1 MEVTTQNID
10 FSIFSISLQQY
21 LDESHPQ
28 LSRDYKFIKA
38 RGDGAAEIFET
49 FRANGATV
57 EEAIEHANKF
67 LFMGLH
73 FSLHDMLKE
82 IVEDEFS
89 DRIESERS
97 WQMALEL
104 LPVVSPVIE
113 KYEFNDDFED
123 SDEYEQCYTEMV
135 GAILIHF
142 NEYGI

>member
-1 MEVTTQNID
+1 MDVTPQNID
-10 FSIFSISLQQY
+10 FSIFSISLQQF
-21 LDESHPQ
+21 LEESHPQ
-28 LSRDYKFIKA
+28 ISREMEFIKA
-38 RGDGAAEIFET
+38 RGDGAAEIFEA
-49 FRANGATV
+49 FRANGATI
-57 EEAIEHANKF
+57 EDAISQANDF
-67 LFMGLH
+67 LFKGLH

-123 SDEYEQCYTEMV
+123 SEEYEQCYTEMV